1 MGVVG
6 VCSAEDV
13 YAIRRRISAWDISEE
28 EVMN

>member
-1 MGVVG
+1 MVG